1 MSLGQP
7 EAEVESH
14 AGFTVSLQGFDGP
27 FDLLLGLIAKRKMDV
42 TKVAL
47 AEVTDEFIAYVRTL
61 DAQKALDES
70 SNFVFVAATLLDLK
84 IAQLLP
90 GAQVESEEDIAALE
104 ARDLLFARLLQYRAF
119 KQIAEQLNTAV
130 SENAGRFPRRPGVH
144 PDLAGLLPELVWNTT
159 AADIKALAERAF
171 SRKELEPDH
180 VKLEHLHAHAVN
192 VREEMALMT
201 QQLRAAGESTFT
213 ELVAEADNRL
223 VVVVRFLGLLELY
236 RDRQVEFDQ
245 EVPLGELLVRWSG
258 TDDDAASSASR
269 AAAEWDQDDQEE
281 EPDDSDT

>member
-61 DAQKALDES
+61 DAQTALDES

-130 SENAGRFPRRPGVH
+130 AENAGRFPRRPGVH

-245 EVPLGELLVRWSG
+245 AIPLGELRVRWSG
-258 TDDDAASSASR
+258 TDDDAASSGSR